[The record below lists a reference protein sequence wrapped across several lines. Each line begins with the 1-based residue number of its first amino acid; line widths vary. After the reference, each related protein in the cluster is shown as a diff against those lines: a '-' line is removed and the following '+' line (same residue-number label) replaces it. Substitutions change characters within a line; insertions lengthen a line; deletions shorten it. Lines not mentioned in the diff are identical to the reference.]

1 MAMAAHRSTVVVS
14 SNSQVVTP
22 CMTNASGLPGGRRA
36 LAVLRDGGVDDEIV
50 RHQKGLRSDI
60 GSGIQLG
67 LWCPQCQLSHSLLDK
82 AYK

>member
-36 LAVLRDGGVDDEIV
+36 VALTVLRYGGVDDEIV
-50 RHQKGLRSDI
+50 R
-60 GSGIQLG
+60 
-67 LWCPQCQLSHSLLDK
+67 P
-82 AYK
+82 